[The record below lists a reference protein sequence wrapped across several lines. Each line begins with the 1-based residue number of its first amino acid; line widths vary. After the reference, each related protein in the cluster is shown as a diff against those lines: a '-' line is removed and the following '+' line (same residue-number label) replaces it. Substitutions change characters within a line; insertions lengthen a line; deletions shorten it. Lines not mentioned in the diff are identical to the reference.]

1 MGRNV
6 VCGRTA
12 LAHEANGIHQN
23 WSSIQEAFHPQESW
37 KAVAWRRSG
46 EERGGRGVNASK
58 FLLVSFTCFP
68 DVCQPILVVC
78 ASFRRTMFSG
88 EFQHRV
94 NQVVANF
101 PQFTARRTA
110 QLVQ

>member
-1 MGRNV
+1 MGRNL

-12 LAHEANGIHQN
+12 LVHEANGIHQN

-37 KAVAWRRSG
+37 KASPGAGLGKS
-46 EERGGRGVNASK
+46 ERATLNASK